1 MWEFEFREGRGG
13 GGGLGFGESDG
24 GRGGRRRL
32 RNIIIFVCY
41 LYTFKIFRIQMSTY
55 STPPK
60 DTLNRLIL
68 TSMPRE
74 GDWICFSCN
83 NLNFAFRKKCNR
95 CRSTTREQN

>member
-1 MWEFEFREGRGG
+1 
-13 GGGLGFGESDG
+13 
-24 GRGGRRRL
+24 
-32 RNIIIFVCY
+32 
-41 LYTFKIFRIQMSTY
+41 MSTY